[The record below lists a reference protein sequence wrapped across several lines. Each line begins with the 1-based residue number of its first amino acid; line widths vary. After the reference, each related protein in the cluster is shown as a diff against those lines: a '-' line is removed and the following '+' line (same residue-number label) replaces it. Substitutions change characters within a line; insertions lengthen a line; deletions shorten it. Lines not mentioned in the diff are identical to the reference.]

1 MPRIHARYLMALL
14 PLAVLAGCGG
24 PSAREVQLAKELEQA
39 KAEIQAAGEAKAKAE
54 RSAALA
60 RAQSAGSMSDFYG
73 DSEGEDDG
81 EAMDPSPDGGDDNTV
96 NRGPGPAEI
105 SAADPGGAPEIGGE
119 GGPQVPP
126 GA

>member
-1 MPRIHARYLMALL
+1 MPRIHTRYLMALL
-14 PLAVLAGCGG
+14 PLAALAGCGG
-24 PSAREVQLAKELEQA
+24 PSEREVQLAKELEQA
-39 KAEIQAAGEAKAKAE
+39 KAEAQAAGEAKAKAE

-60 RAQSAGSMSDFYG
+60 RAQSGDAMSDFYG

-81 EAMDPSPDGGDDNTV
+81 EALDPSPDGGDDNTV
-96 NRGPGPAEI
+96 NRGPGAPEI
-105 SAADPGGAPEIGGE
+105 SAADTVGPAETMGD

>member
-1 MPRIHARYLMALL
+1 LPRIHARYLIALL
-14 PLAVLAGCGG
+14 PLATLAGCGG
-24 PSAREVQLAKELEQA
+24 PSAREVQLAKD
-39 KAEIQAAGEAKAKAE
+39 KAE

-105 SAADPGGAPEIGGE
+105 SAADLGGAPEIGGD